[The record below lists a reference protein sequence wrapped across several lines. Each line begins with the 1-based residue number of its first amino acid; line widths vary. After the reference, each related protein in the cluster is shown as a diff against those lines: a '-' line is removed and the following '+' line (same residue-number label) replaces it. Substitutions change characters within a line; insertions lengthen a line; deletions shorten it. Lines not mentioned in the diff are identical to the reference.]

1 MHRLDALTE
10 TLPIFG
16 VKLVSTSP
24 NHLLLQRKGTKV
36 LANNQN
42 MSLTITLLAL
52 FDRSK
57 PASTAGFNALVKIC
71 YLYVV

>member
-36 LANNQN
+36 LSNSKNRC
-42 MSLTITLLAL
+42 LTITLLAL

>member
-16 VKLVSTSP
+16 VEPVSTSP

-52 FDRSK
+52 F
-57 PASTAGFNALVKIC
+57 
-71 YLYVV
+71 